1 MDKFNDII
9 KNLNEG
15 AKVVVGLN
23 TYKGAADVA
32 KFVAK
37 YENETGDKGMLV
49 YAQTRIFAKGVKYVT
64 RARFGC

>member
-1 MDKFNDII
+1 MNKFNHII
-9 KNLNEG
+9 AALNEG

-23 TYKGAADVA
+23 TYKGADDVA

-37 YENETGDKGMLV
+37 YENETGDKGLLV

>member
-1 MDKFNDII
+1 MEKFNDII

-23 TYKGAADVA
+23 TYKGPADVA

-37 YENETGDKGMLV
+37 YENETGEKGLLV
-49 YAQTRIFAKGVKYVT
+49 YAQTRIFRKGVKYVT